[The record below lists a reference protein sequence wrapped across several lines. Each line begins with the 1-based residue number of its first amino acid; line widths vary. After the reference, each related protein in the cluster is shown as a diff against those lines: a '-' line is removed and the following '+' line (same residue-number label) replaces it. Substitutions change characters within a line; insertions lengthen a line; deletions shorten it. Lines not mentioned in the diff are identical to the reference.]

1 MTRKYWNLDLTYK
14 GGRNYL
20 HGTDIIFELF
30 KTIEMVESA
39 VFQFHKVAVYPL
51 KACYIGESD
60 LTLFRAM
67 SETCA
72 IVFFVTPSKEKKII
86 VLIENEE
93 LRVSGRTQYN
103 ELEVV
108 EYCTIVNNSV
118 TQKNNNSFTFFEQ
131 VVALNKKLLNEIFGK
146 KEWLF
151 TRLDLKEYPAK
162 INDISIDFIREVGGS
177 IYKSN
182 ILSNNIVLGC
192 IIFSPRVL

>member
-1 MTRKYWNLDLTYK
+1 MTHKYWNLDLTYK
-14 GGRNYL
+14 GDRNYL

-67 SETCA
+67 SEMCA
-72 IVFFVTPSKEKKII
+72 IVFFVTPGKEKKII

-93 LRVSGRTQYN
+93 LRAPGRTQYN
-103 ELEVV
+103 DLEVV
-108 EYCTIVNNSV
+108 ECCTIVNHSA
-118 TQKNNNSFTFFEQ
+118 TQQNNNYFTFFEQ

-151 TRLDLKEYPAK
+151 IRLDLKRYPVK
-162 INDISIDFIREVGGS
+162 IDDISIDFIREVGGS

>member
-14 GGRNYL
+14 GDRNYL

-30 KTIEMVESA
+30 KTIEVAESV
-39 VFQFHKVAVYPL
+39 VFQFHKLIVHPL
-51 KACYIGESD
+51 KARYISESD

-67 SETCA
+67 SEMCA

-93 LRVSGRTQYN
+93 LSVPGRTQYN

-108 EYCTIVNNSV
+108 KNCTIVNHSAA
-118 TQKNNNSFTFFEQ
+118 QQNNNYFTFFEQ

-151 TRLDLKEYPAK
+151 TRLDLKKYPVK
-162 INDISIDFIREVGGS
+162 IDDISIDFIREVGGS

>member
-1 MTRKYWNLDLTYK
+1 MTQKYWNLDLTYK
-14 GGRNYL
+14 GDRNYL

-30 KTIEMVESA
+30 ETIGVVESA
-39 VFQFHKVAVYPL
+39 VFQFHKVAVHQL
-51 KACYIGESD
+51 KACYIDESD

-86 VLIENEE
+86 VLIEDEE
-93 LRVSGRTQYN
+93 RRVSNRTQYN
-103 ELEVV
+103 ELEAV
-108 EYCTIVNNSV
+108 ECCTIVNNIA
-118 TQKNNNSFTFFEQ
+118 TQQNNNCFTFFEQ

-151 TRLDLKEYPAK
+151 TRLDLKGHP
-162 INDISIDFIREVGGS
+162 INIDDISIDFIREVGGS
-177 IYKSN
+177 MYKSN

-192 IIFSPRVL
+192 IFFSPRAL